1 MTLNR
6 QSLSLFTLRISI
18 FIVMFMWAIDK
29 FINPAHAAA
38 VYRKF
43 YNIDIGQPLLSVLA
57 CAEIVLLVGFLFG
70 VKRFITY
77 GLVLLLHGV
86 STLSSWPKYLAPF
99 DGSNLM
105 FFAALPMLAACLVLF
120 LYRDSDQLLTTSRL
134 R

>member
-6 QSLSLFTLRISI
+6 QNLSLFTLRISI

-29 FINPAHAAA
+29 FINPAHASA

-43 YNIDIGQPLLSVLA
+43 YNIDIGQPLLSVVA
-57 CAEIVLLVGFLFG
+57 CAEIVLLVAFLFG